1 MRNGLTHFVDKCR
14 SAWRFRWLALGCA
27 WLVAVVGWIV
37 VFSLPGRYDTQ
48 ARVFLDMTSS
58 LRPLLEGLAVTP
70 NTANQVEIVRR
81 ALLGRPQLERVIATT
96 GLAQR
101 AQSLAGHDALLTQLT
116 TKIRITGDVQTRN
129 YSITYSDADPA
140 VSYAVVK
147 NLLDAFVEQS
157 MTAKRTDSVSAQKF
171 LTEQIREYEAR
182 LTESERQLADFKR
195 RNVGSMPDDRGGYFE
210 RLQAEMSESDR
221 LGAALAVATRRRD
234 ELRQRLLGK
243 GATRGGSQMETSV
256 DTRLLESRRQ
266 LGELLL
272 NYTEAH
278 PDVIAL
284 QEVIVALAAQRQ
296 AEIDQLRRNV
306 DSLGSAR
313 TGSGNLVQQN
323 LQISLNEVEVEVAS
337 LRAQIADRKVR
348 VENLR
353 SEITTLPEVEAELSR
368 LNRDYGTNRVQYD
381 ALLQRLESAR
391 LSEQAEKSQDV
402 IFNIVEPPSMPVVP
416 AAPNRI
422 MLACAVLVAAFGAGA
437 GAAYLLSLLRP
448 VYLGEEQLR
457 EAFAG
462 VLVIGG
468 VGLMRNAKAV
478 RGERLRLVLYG
489 SLASALVIVLGLL
502 LLAYRQWGTL
512 NPLLPGASA

>member
-1 MRNGLTHFVDKCR
+1 MRNSLASFLAKCR
-14 SAWRFRWLALGCA
+14 SAWRFRWMALGCA
-27 WLVAVVGWIV
+27 WLLAILGWVV

-101 AQSLAGHDALLTQLT
+101 ARTPAGHDALLSELA
-116 TKIRITGDVQTRN
+116 TKIHITGDVQTRN
-129 YSITYSDADPA
+129 YSITYSDTDPA

-157 MTAKRTDSVSAQKF
+157 MTAKRSDSVSAQKF

-210 RLQAEMSESDR
+210 RLQTEMSEADR
-221 LGAALAVATRRRD
+221 LAAALAVATRRRD

-243 GATRGGSQMETSV
+243 HSRGESQMETSV
-256 DTRLLESRRQ
+256 DARLVESRRQ

-272 NYTEAH
+272 NYTQAH

-284 QEVIVALAAQRQ
+284 KEVIAALEAQRQ
-296 AEIDQLRRNV
+296 SEIESLRRNV

-323 LQISLNEVEVEVAS
+323 LQIALNEVEVEVAS
-337 LRAQIADRKVR
+337 LRAQAADRTAR
-348 VENLR
+348 VETLR
-353 SEITTLPEVEAELSR
+353 SEMTTLPEVEAELAR
-368 LNRDYGTNRVQYD
+368 LNRDYGTNRTQYD

-391 LSEQAEKSQDV
+391 LSEQAEKSQEV

-416 AAPNRI
+416 AAPNRTL
-422 MLACAVLVAAFGAGA
+422 LALAVLVAAFSAAAGV
-437 GAAYLLSLLRP
+437 AYLLSLLRP
-448 VYLGEEQLR
+448 VYFGEDQIR
-457 EAFAG
+457 EAFEG

-468 VGLMRNAKAV
+468 VGLMRDAKTV
-478 RGERLRLVLYG
+478 RRERWTLFLYG
-489 SLASALVIVLGLL
+489 CAATALVIVLGLL
-502 LLAYRQWGTL
+502 LLGYRHWGTL
-512 NPLLPGASA
+512 NPLLAGASA